1 MLMIMQ
7 LAYDRYGRYVNHLRI
22 SVTDRCNL
30 KCIHCHREVT
40 TSSFNAEKSEMT
52 PDEIATI
59 VEVAASFG
67 VTAVKI
73 TGGEPLVRSDIVEI
87 VEKITDVREIK
98 DVSMVTNGILLEKYA
113 SQLKKAGLNRVN
125 VSLHAITPSVFK
137 YITGT
142 TVFSSENV
150 KRGIIQALKV
160 GLKPVKINY
169 VLFKKINYNELT
181 KIIDFAKEYNLI
193 LQVIELVNLNLP
205 PKFYK
210 ENHMNLQPLED
221 ELKSNAD
228 WYEERSMQKRVRIG
242 IGKLVVEFVRP
253 VHNTQFC
260 ANCHKLRVTSNGFLK
275 PCLMRNDNLVDIL
288 TAIRSKKSF
297 EELQKIYLKAISLR
311 EPFFR
316 DKHTLPRTIKP
327 TVVVI

>member
-1 MLMIMQ
+1 M
-7 LAYDRYGRYVNHLRI
+7 NHLRI

-30 KCIHCHREVT
+30 KCIHCHREGT
-40 TSSFNAEKSEMT
+40 ICSFNAEKSEMT

-297 EELQKIYLKAISLR
+297 EELQEIYLKAISLR

-316 DKHTLPRTIKP
+316 DKHTSPRTMKP